1 MEKIT
6 ITTFRQN
13 LFQIADRVL
22 QTGTPVT
29 ITRKGKKLL
38 LKAEAPTSSKLSQ
51 LKRRKLIKGNPKSL
65 TEVKVSKWREP
76 SYLK

>member
-1 MEKIT
+1 MEKVT

-38 LKAEAPTSSKLSQ
+38 LKAEAPILSKLIR
-51 LKRRKLIKGNPKSL
+51 LKRRKLIKGNPECL
-65 TEVKVSKWREP
+65 VEVKAGKWREP